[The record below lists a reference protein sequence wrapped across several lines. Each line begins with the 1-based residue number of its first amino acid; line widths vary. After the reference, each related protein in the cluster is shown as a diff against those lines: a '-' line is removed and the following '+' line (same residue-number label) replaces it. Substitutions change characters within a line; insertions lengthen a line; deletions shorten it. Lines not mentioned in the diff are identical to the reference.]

1 MLAAKYL
8 DDLCTSVRRSAVLQQ
23 GRVNSNTNVTA
34 LGVDI

>member
-8 DDLCTSVRRSAVLQQ
+8 DNLCTSVRRSAVLQQ
-23 GRVNSNTNVTA
+23 GLVNSNTNVTE